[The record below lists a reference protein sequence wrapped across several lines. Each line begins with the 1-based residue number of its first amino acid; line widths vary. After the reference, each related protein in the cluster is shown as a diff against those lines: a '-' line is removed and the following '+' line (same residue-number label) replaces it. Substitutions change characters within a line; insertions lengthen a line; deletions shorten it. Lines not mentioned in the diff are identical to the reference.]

1 MTSSDDRRA
10 LRARDHRGRTPLHR
24 AALDADSA
32 RCESLLALGAD
43 PDALDDD
50 GRSAAELVPNGD
62 PSCDPQDVNAWRAL
76 AATLAEAERAARART
91 HERGFDGSFSTR
103 GVREW
108 TLRALGSPL
117 DAGARERCIECARC
131 ERDAAGTIRLS
142 IVIRSELDAATHDF
156 DPPRTREERRSVELD
171 PRGWPLSFG
180 TMCHHRVP

>member
-1 MTSSDDRRA
+1 VTSSSPDDRRA
-10 LRARDHRGRTPLHR
+10 LRARDRRGRTSLHR
-24 AALDADSA
+24 AAIEADSA
-32 RCESLLALGAD
+32 RCASLLALGAD
-43 PDALDDD
+43 ADALDDD

-76 AATLAEAERAARART
+76 AATIAEAEQAASART

-108 TLRALGSPL
+108 TLRSLGSLL
-117 DAGARERCIECARC
+117 DGGGGERWIECARC

-142 IVIRSELDAATHDF
+142 LVIRSEFDGVNPAF
-156 DPPRTREERRSVELD
+156 DPPWTREDRRSVELD

-180 TMCHHRVP
+180 TM